1 MKSKIII
8 CILVLIFFISAVSST
23 NLQDIGFNV
32 SSELKQHDGDGLQF
46 EDGTGDSFIIVE
58 KQLERLDSEYKKYNE
73 TTYIFNESFGGD
85 SINDA
90 KGNEMGKMPVKHSFS
105 CGEYVKINGKTYKV
119 YISSY
124 SDNPNYNKCLK
135 YLNYFNE
142 HNKLELVKI
151 FD

>member
-58 KQLERLDSEYKKYNE
+58 KQLTKELKENIEKCIIEFKKE
-73 TTYIFNESFGGD
+73 FLK
-85 SINDA
+85 DA
-90 KGNEMGKMPVKHSFS
+90 
-105 CGEYVKINGKTYKV
+105 
-119 YISSY
+119 
-124 SDNPNYNKCLK
+124 
-135 YLNYFNE
+135 
-142 HNKLELVKI
+142 
-151 FD
+151 

>member
-58 KQLERLDSEYKKYNE
+58 KQLEHLDSEYKKYNE

-124 SDNPNYNKCLK
+124 SDNPNYNRCLK

>member
-1 MKSKIII
+1 
-8 CILVLIFFISAVSST
+8 
-23 NLQDIGFNV
+23 
-32 SSELKQHDGDGLQF
+32 
-46 EDGTGDSFIIVE
+46 
-58 KQLERLDSEYKKYNE
+58 
-73 TTYIFNESFGGD
+73 
-85 SINDA
+85 
-90 KGNEMGKMPVKHSFS
+90 MGKMPVKHSFS

-124 SDNPNYNKCLK
+124 LDNPNYNKCLK